1 MTTTTDLD
9 GLFKEVYASDVERL
23 VPESDILAKMC
34 SFVPSDEQEGKSYN
48 MPVLLTHEHG
58 ATYNKDGSA
67 FTLLGDASGITKNAS
82 VNGTEFVLQV
92 VLSYGA
98 MQKAAKG
105 AAKGGKAGKRAFAN
119 ATAYQ
124 VRNATE
130 SASKKREL
138 ELLYGAGT
146 TPGTSATGELTNWG
160 EVATEADGGTG
171 DGVLTMT
178 AASWSTGIWAGSEG
192 AKIGFFDSD
201 GTERT
206 TSGDT
211 VVSSV
216 DPSTYTVNITGTE
229 AQLDA
234 IVTGDYCFPEGARTL
249 QMEGAFKVAQ
259 NTGTL
264 HGISAATYNLWK
276 GSSYAVGGS
285 LTFAKIMQGLTRPAS
300 LGCQK
305 DMCVLVG
312 PDSWQDINEDQA
324 ALRRYVGQVGG
335 EVKQGAKGIEFFG
348 VTGSVEIKPYI
359 YMKRGAA
366 LALPKGVCKRVG
378 ATDLTF
384 EMPNQQGK
392 IFLELPT
399 KAGSEFRAY
408 WNQSFFCPNPA
419 WMVAYTGITPT
430 AAAA

>member
-1 MTTTTDLD
+1 MTNTSDLD
-9 GLFKEVYASDVERL
+9 GLFKEVYAKDVNRL
-23 VPESDILAKMC
+23 VPESDLLAKLC
-34 SFVPSDEQEGKSYN
+34 PFVPDAEQEGKSYN

-58 ATYNKDGSA
+58 ATYNSDGSA

-82 VNGTEFVLQV
+82 VNGTEFVLQIT
-92 VLSYGA
+92 LSYGA
-98 MQKAAKG
+98 MQKALKSG
-105 AAKGGKAGKRAFAN
+105 GGKGDRKRAFHN
-119 ATAYQ
+119 ATVYQ
-124 VRNATE
+124 VKNATE

-146 TPGTSATGELTNWG
+146 TPGTDATGLLTNWG
-160 EVATEADGGTG
+160 EVATETDEGASGTG
-171 DGVLTMT
+171 SVTLT
-178 AASWSTGIWAGSEG
+178 AASWATGIWAGAEN

-211 VVSSV
+211 TVVSV
-216 DPSTYTVNITGTE
+216 DPSSYEIQLAGTE

-234 IVTGDYCFPEGARTL
+234 IVTGDYIFPEGARTL

-259 NTGTL
+259 NTGSL

-276 GSSYAVGGS
+276 GSSFAVGGS
-285 LTFAKIMQGLTRPAS
+285 LTFAKIMQGLNRPAS

-312 PDSWQDINEDQA
+312 TDSWQDINEDQA
-324 ALRRYVGQVGG
+324 ALRRYAGANNL
-335 EVKQGAKGIEFFG
+335 EVKQGSKGIEFFG

-378 ATDLTF
+378 ATDITF
-384 EMPNQQGK
+384 EMPNSQGK
-392 IFLELPT
+392 IFTELAT
-399 KAGSEFRAY
+399 KAGSEFRCY
-408 WNQSFFCPNPA
+408 YNQSFFCPNPA
-419 WMVAYTGITPT
+419 WMVAYTGIVPT
-430 AAAA
+430 AAAL